1 MTTLLRCNE
10 QTGEIL
16 DASGKVIGKVV
27 PVEPSRTLVDTGAQA
42 LAMFENYS
50 VWPDSWDPVQVR
62 QMRSDAKKAYRAMND
77 AYNVLVTC
85 IEDADTSDE
94 TKQLEAL
101 TERLCDLC
109 FQAFTLNGVNSKAQ
123 LDAAKEA
130 K

>member
-1 MTTLLRCNE
+1 MADTYKARCHALE
-10 QTGEIL
+10 HAVAAT
-16 DASGKVIGKVV
+16 DARD
-27 PVEPSRTLVDTGAQA
+27 EEDAQA
-42 LAMFENYS
+42 TLRLIHERDEARR
-50 VWPDSWDPVQVR
+50 DAVQLLEF
-62 QMRSDAKKAYRAMND
+62 SKHAYYAMND

>member
-50 VWPDSWDPVQVR
+50 VWPHSWDPVQVR
-62 QMRSDAKKAYRAMND
+62 QMRSDAKKAYRAMVHAATVD
-77 AYNVLVTC
+77 L
-85 IEDADTSDE
+85 SG
-94 TKQLEAL
+94 AL
-101 TERLCDLC
+101 LLKSGGR
-109 FQAFTLNGVNSKAQ
+109 
-123 LDAAKEA
+123 
-130 K
+130 